1 MAFEIPR
8 LRTADPEPLV
18 RPPTPEEVAELSK
31 KYDPQREN
39 LERANQ
45 ARKEKSLAA
54 DIATNMK
61 RWHADPWAMIKDGVI
76 WTLDETN
83 FKTPIAKFP
92 PYPWLEQITRQWE
105 ANRLIAIPK
114 SRRMMI
120 TWLMIYLHLWLAM
133 WHPGKSIFFMSENE
147 RLSKDLIKKCEF
159 ILRNI
164 PENVMLK
171 PRVKHKESMIEFPGL
186 DSYILS
192 VPQGED
198 QLRSYTAS
206 AILFDEFAF
215 WERPMATLAAAKPSI
230 TGGGRLTIVSTPGKE
245 CFREICFD
253 MI

>member
-1 MAFEIPR
+1 MFQIPR
-8 LRTADPEPLV
+8 IYTQPETPQV
-18 RPPTPEEVAELSK
+18 IPATPEEIAELAG
-31 KYDPQREN
+31 PQAAMV
-39 LERANQ
+39 ERMDHANTV
-45 ARKEKSLAA
+45 RKERSLAA
-54 DIATNMK
+54 DIAGNMK

-83 FKTPIAKFP
+83 FKTPVAKFP
-92 PYPWLEQITRQWE
+92 PYPWLEQITRQWQ

-120 TWLMIYLHLWLAM
+120 TWLMVYIHLWFAM
-133 WHPGKSIFFMSENE
+133 WHPGRSVFFMSQNE

-171 PRVKHKESMIEFPGL
+171 PKVKHKESMIEFPGL

-206 AILFDEFAF
+206 AIYFDEFAF
-215 WERPMATLAAAKPSI
+215 WERPMETLAAAKPSI

-245 CFREICFD
+245 IFRELCFD
-253 MI
+253 TI